1 MKMKTGGM
9 TKKQPHEIDLKELYE
24 QYLEK
29 YGQVFMHDF
38 GEAGVFIFKSLGRK
52 DFRELRDTE
61 AINDYA
67 KEEIICE
74 QCVLYP
80 KDFDY
85 ENCEEAGLPTQ
96 LANLILEKS
105 LLKSSEQ
112 LATAVHYFR
121 DRLWD
126 TTDEQLTCIIHEAF
140 PEYSIEEIANWDVM
154 RTAEYMAK
162 AEYILHKLR
171 GIPLTDSQ
179 GNEVEY
185 IPASARQAQEAIPAP
200 PQNAPMQTMEER
212 FVKVDSVTPA
222 TSKPN
227 RNDILKPKKAMQ
239 QPVHNDGKVLHKDD
253 VLTPQKLMELQ
264 RLYPDIDWARD
275 SVSMKGISAL
285 KNQSF
290 DDRPIAE
297 IPTDDSEEGMN
308 AIPEALRSRFKVIK
322 QED

>member
-9 TKKQPHEIDLKELYE
+9 AKQQPHEVDLKELYE
-24 QYLEK
+24 QYLDK

-38 GEAGVFIFKSLGRK
+38 GENGVFIFKSLGRK
-52 DFRELRDTE
+52 DFRELRDSD

-80 KDFDY
+80 KGFDF
-85 ENCEEAGLPTQ
+85 ENCDEAGLPTQ

-105 LLKSSEQ
+105 LLKSSDQ
-112 LATAVHYFR
+112 LAKAIHYFR

-140 PEYSIEEIANWDVM
+140 PEYTIEEIANWDVM
-154 RTAEYMAK
+154 KTAEYMTK

-171 GIPLTDSQ
+171 GIPLTDTQ

-185 IPASARQAQEAIPAP
+185 VPPSVRQEVQQP
-200 PQNAPMQTMEER
+200 PQNNIPTQTMEER
-212 FVKVDSVTPA
+212 FAKVDNVPA
-222 TSKPN
+222 PKMD
-227 RNDILKPKKAMQ
+227 RNEVLRPKKQPQ
-239 QPVHNDGKVLHKDD
+239 QPAPVRNGKDKQARLAQLRH
-253 VLTPQKLMELQ
+253 LQ
-264 RLYPDIDWARD
+264 QVAPIDPNTGMAIDWAND
-275 SVSMKGISAL
+275 SVMQNGFEAL
-285 KNQSF
+285 RNQSF

-297 IPTDDSEEGMN
+297 IPIDDSEEGMN

>member
-9 TKKQPHEIDLKELYE
+9 AKQQPHEVDLKELYE
-24 QYLEK
+24 QYLDK
-29 YGQVFMHDF
+29 YNQVFMQDF

-52 DFRELRDTE
+52 DFRELRDSD

-80 KDFDY
+80 KGFDF

-105 LLKSSEQ
+105 LLKSSDQ
-112 LATAVHYFR
+112 LAKAIHYFR
-121 DRLWD
+121 DKLWD

-154 RTAEYMAK
+154 RTAEYMTK

-185 IPASARQAQEAIPAP
+185 IPVSERQAQNAMDAP
-200 PQNAPMQTMEER
+200 QLPDMPMQPMEER
-212 FVKVDSVTPA
+212 FAKVDSATPMA
-222 TSKPN
+222 AKPN
-227 RNDILKPKKAMQ
+227 RNDILKPKN

-253 VLTPQKLMELQ
+253 VLTPQKLRQLQ
-264 RLYPDIDWARD
+264 QLYPDIDWARD
-275 SVSMKGISAL
+275 SVSMKGVSAL

-308 AIPEALRSRFKVIK
+308 AIPEALRNRFKVIK